1 MTTIAFDHQI
11 FTNQRVGGISRLFCR
26 LIEEANRFPDF
37 RIISPFLFTNNMY
50 LRHSPAFARHRWL
63 ERMGVRL
70 TEKAIKRFNRR
81 YERSICRLA
90 RFDVFHPTYY
100 RDYFLDELDGRPF
113 VLSVVDMIPELF
125 PGLYPSTPHEDKQ
138 GLIPKA
144 SAIIAISETTK
155 RDLLKFH
162 PIPAERVHVA
172 PLGAP
177 HEFSFAGVAPSL
189 PDDYV
194 LFVGD
199 RARYKN
205 FDRFAGALSGIMM
218 RRPCLHLVCAGG
230 GPLRPEELHPFVA
243 AGCPDRVVHC
253 TPDED
258 TLPWIY
264 RKARVFAFPS
274 WYEGFGLPVLEA
286 FTYGCPA
293 ALSTADSFREVADD
307 AALYFD
313 PFDPAA
319 IADGIER
326 LLDDPDLRAE
336 LVRRGAVRVRDFSWR
351 QMADQTFEVYRSVAA
366 ERRGAR

>member
-1 MTTIAFDHQI
+1 MTTVAIDHQI

-26 LIEEANRFPDF
+26 LMEEAGRSHDF
-37 RIISPFLFTNNMY
+37 RIISPFLFTNNLY
-50 LRHSPAFARHRWL
+50 LRHSPAFARHRCL
-63 ERMGVRL
+63 ERMGFRL
-70 TEKAIKRFNRR
+70 SEKTIKRFNRSH
-81 YERSICRLA
+81 ERLTCRLM

-125 PGLYPSTPHEDKQ
+125 PNLFSSSPHKDKHK
-138 GLIPKA
+138 LIPKA
-144 SAIIAISETTK
+144 SAIITISETTK
-155 RDLLKFH
+155 RDLLKIH

-177 HEFSFAGVAPSL
+177 QDVSPASAAPPL

-194 LFVGD
+194 LFVGN
-199 RARYKN
+199 RAIYKN
-205 FDRFAGALSGIMM
+205 FDRFAHALSGIMM
-218 RRPCLHLVCAGG
+218 RRAGLHLVCAGG
-230 GPLRPEELHPFVA
+230 GPLRPEELRPFVA
-243 AGCPDRVVHC
+243 AGCRDRVVHY

-264 RKARVFAFPS
+264 RKARVFVFPS

-286 FTYGCPA
+286 FAHGCPA
-293 ALSTADSFREVADD
+293 ALSGTDSFREVAGD

-326 LLDDPDLRAE
+326 LLDDPDLRAD
-336 LVRRGAVRVRDFSWR
+336 LVTRGSVRVRDFSWR
-351 QMADQTFEVYRSVAA
+351 RMADQTFEVYRQVAA

>member
-1 MTTIAFDHQI
+1 MTTVAIDHQI

-26 LIEEANRFPDF
+26 LLEEASRFPECQ
-37 RIISPFLFTNNMY
+37 IISPFLFTNNLY
-50 LRHSPAFARHRWL
+50 LRRSPAFARHRRL
-63 ERMGVRL
+63 ERMGIRL
-70 TEKAIKRFNRR
+70 KEKTIKRFNRR
-81 YERSICRLA
+81 HERLVCRLA

-125 PGLYPSTPHEDKQ
+125 PNLFPASPHKDKHK
-138 GLIPKA
+138 LIPKA
-144 SAIIAISETTK
+144 SAIITISETTK

-162 PIPAERVHVA
+162 SIPAERVHVA

-177 HEFSFAGVAPSL
+177 QCFSSIGSASPL

-199 RARYKN
+199 RALYKN

-218 RRPCLHLVCAGG
+218 RRPSLYLVCAGG
-230 GPLRPEELHPFVA
+230 GQLQPEELHPFVV
-243 AGCPDRVVHC
+243 AGCRDRVIHC

-258 TLPWIY
+258 TLPSIY
-264 RKARVFAFPS
+264 RKARVFVFPS

-286 FTYGCPA
+286 FAYGCPA
-293 ALSTADSFREVADD
+293 ALSTADSLQEVADD

-313 PFDPAA
+313 PLDPAA

-326 LLDDPDLRAE
+326 LLDDPDLRAD
-336 LVRRGAVRVRDFSWR
+336 LVARGAMRARDFSWR
-351 QMADQTFEVYRSVAA
+351 RMADQTFDVYRLVAA
-366 ERRGAR
+366 ERRGAQ